1 MVLITKNIKTI
12 QRRDNIMGKVEK
24 EVKVLD
30 VNVEEISKKL
40 KNIGADYLRTIKQQI
55 YTYDI
60 PTIYHRFIE
69 AKEMLKSDNDLLI
82 KTTLEKLDI
91 IFTEFSDLVGD
102 NILSNI
108 FKSLNVTDFKEL
120 LSQSNKEI
128 LFKITNSDILNETI
142 KSKLIN
148 PNKWIRLRKSNEK
161 VELTTK
167 HVFQKNNLSV
177 QKVLE
182 CEIGVSSF
190 EETNNLLESIGIVR
204 RNYQEK
210 IRHSFKYKSAEIE
223 IDEWPMLKPYME
235 IECDDEAVIT
245 EIIEKLNVGNK
256 EIVSLNTEQLY
267 KKINID
273 VLKISD
279 LKFDSK

>member
-1 MVLITKNIKTI
+1 
-12 QRRDNIMGKVEK
+12 MGKVEK